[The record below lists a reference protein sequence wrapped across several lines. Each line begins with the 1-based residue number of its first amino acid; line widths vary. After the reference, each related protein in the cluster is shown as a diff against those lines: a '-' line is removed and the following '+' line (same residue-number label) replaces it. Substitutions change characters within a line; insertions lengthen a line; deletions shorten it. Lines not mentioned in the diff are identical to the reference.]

1 MLFLCIHTHT
11 VDRCLAGKPEEGK
24 KVRSDLIANFK
35 KEGIKV
41 LGYYSAPNE
50 HAGYYV
56 FDADD
61 IRVLQRAIMPLT
73 LWGTSRLIPVYSN
86 DDFLQALK

>member
-11 VDRCLAGKPEEGK
+11 VERCLAGKPEEGK

-61 IRVLQRAIMPLT
+61 AINT
-73 LWGTSRLIPVYSN
+73 LGHFSLDSCL
-86 DDFLQALK
+86 FK

>member
-11 VDRCLAGKPEEGK
+11 IDKCLAGKPEESK
-24 KVRSDLIANFK
+24 KVRSDLIASFK

-41 LGYYSAPNE
+41 IAYYSAPNE
-50 HAGYYV
+50 HSGFYV
-56 FDADD
+56 LDANDS
-61 IRVLQRAIMPLT
+61 RALQRAIMPLT
-73 LWGTSRLIPVYSN
+73 IWGTSRLIPVYSN